1 MSSINPARSFVILGA
16 VVLALVLLAPQRV
29 NASDFGY
36 SLFWGGLILV
46 EAVDLGVGIYDFQ
59 AASRNDRIGK
69 RTAGLQLVLTVPQVV
84 FGSLLIGAWGFGK
97 EGAGIIGG
105 LAGFAL
111 TAIPLAVA
119 VYSIY
124 VLLSPE
130 PTARLSARL
139 EKGIGIELPAPRV
152 AGIERVML
160 TPTVMTSPQPG
171 GPTTPKAF
179 KTDNS
184 AGSLQLAPGVALAFR
199 F

>member
-16 VVLALVLLAPQRV
+16 VVLALIFFAPRPA
-29 NASDFGY
+29 NASCSGD
-36 SLFWGGLILV
+36 SCVALVVGGIILL
-46 EAVDLGVGIYDFQ
+46 EAVDLGIGIYDLH

-69 RTAGLQLVLTVPQVV
+69 RAAGVQLLLMVPQVV
-84 FGSLLIGAWGFGK
+84 FGSVLIVAWWVGK
-97 EGAGIIGG
+97 EGAGILGG
-105 LAGFAL
+105 LAGFGL

-139 EKGIGIELPAPRV
+139 ERGIGIELPAPRV
-152 AGIERVML
+152 GGIERVML
-160 TPTVMTSPQPG
+160 TPTVITAAHPG
-171 GPTTPKAF
+171 G
-179 KTDNS
+179 S
-184 AGSLQLAPGVALAFR
+184 AGSRQLAPGVALAFR